1 VSGSRSLVIRGA
13 TVLDPDRPLAVADIA
28 IVDGVITEVGSAVE
42 RPGGATTIDGT
53 GLVAM
58 PGLINAHTH
67 GGQHLDR
74 GVAPSLPL
82 DLWLMWVVYG
92 GIDITPDD
100 SYTLAMSGALDM
112 LRTGCT
118 AVLDHAWVPADA
130 LDDHVEAMVS
140 AYHDAGIRCALAPMI
155 EDRDIFESMDFG
167 DLDAPD
173 PLRPPTDP
181 QVLLH
186 AMERFLG
193 RYGDR
198 PRMVP
203 MVGPSAPQRCS
214 DELMAGLADLAH
226 AHDAPFHTHVLET
239 RGQVGATRKRYGRS
253 VVEYLDDL
261 GALNERTSLAH
272 CVWLDPDEYGLV
284 RDRKATIVHNPVSNL
299 RIGSGLLPLS
309 GLLDGGTTVALG
321 ADGAASNDNQ
331 NMFEA
336 MKVAALMHTLSGP
349 FDEWPTA
356 VSIWRAGLRG
366 GAAALQSPIGRI
378 APGCHGDLVL
388 IDTARHPAIDRDI
401 FAASLVYAEHGE
413 SVHTVIVDGEVVV
426 EERKAVT
433 TPADHRQRERALL
446 ERIHA
451 SIPQRVALLDTFGP
465 VLRAIHHRD
474 DATPLP
480 LERRAVIS
488 PAFGPKPSPLG
499 GVGAKAEVGVGGC

>member
-1 VSGSRSLVIRGA
+1 VSRSRSLVISGA
-13 TVLDPDRPLAVADIA
+13 TVLDPDRPLAEADIA
-28 IVDGVITEVGSAVE
+28 IVDGVITEVGSAVG
-42 RPGGATTIDGT
+42 RPDGATAIDGT

-58 PGLINAHTH
+58 PGLVNAHTH

-112 LRTGCT
+112 LTTGCT

-130 LDDHVEAMVS
+130 FDDHVEAMVS
-140 AYHDAGIRCALAPMI
+140 AYDDAGIRCGLAPMI
-155 EDRDIFESMDFG
+155 EDRDIFESMEFG
-167 DLDAPD
+167 DLDVPD
-173 PLRPPTDP
+173 PLRPATDP
-181 QVLLH
+181 EVLLK

-193 RYGDR
+193 RYGGR
-198 PRMVP
+198 PRIVP

-214 DELMAGLADLAH
+214 HELLEGLAVLARAH
-226 AHDAPFHTHVLET
+226 AAPFHTHVLET
-239 RGQVGATRKRYGRS
+239 RGQVVATRRRYGRS
-253 VVEYLDDL
+253 VVEYLDDI

-272 CVWLDPDEYGLV
+272 CVWLDHDEYGLV
-284 RDRKATIVHNPVSNL
+284 RDRQATIVHNPVSNL
-299 RIGSGLLPLS
+299 RLGSGLLPLS
-309 GLLDGGTTVALG
+309 GLLDAGVIVALG

-349 FDEWPTA
+349 YDEWPTA
-356 VSIWRAGLRG
+356 VSIWRTGLRG

-378 APGCHGDLVL
+378 APGCRGDVVL

-401 FAASLVYAEHGE
+401 LAASLVYAEHGE
-413 SVHTVIVDGEVVV
+413 SVDTVIVDGEIVV
-426 EERKAVT
+426 EQRKALT
-433 TPADHRQRERALL
+433 TPADHRRRERALL

-451 SIPQRVALLDTFGP
+451 SIPQRIALLDTFGP
-465 VLRAIHHRD
+465 VLGAIHRRD

-488 PAFGPKPSPLG
+488 PAFGPKPTGRDEPR
-499 GVGAKAEVGVGGC
+499 AEVSVGD